1 MTKMWCGLDISVF
14 SGSDVI
20 LMVMSPKHYKMSCA
34 LFCAQYY
41 MSQLSKTDNIDDCC
55 YHSAMTFFFSDIPPH
70 QLHLAP

>member
-1 MTKMWCGLDISVF
+1 
-14 SGSDVI
+14 
-20 LMVMSPKHYKMSCA
+20 MVMSPKHYKMSCA